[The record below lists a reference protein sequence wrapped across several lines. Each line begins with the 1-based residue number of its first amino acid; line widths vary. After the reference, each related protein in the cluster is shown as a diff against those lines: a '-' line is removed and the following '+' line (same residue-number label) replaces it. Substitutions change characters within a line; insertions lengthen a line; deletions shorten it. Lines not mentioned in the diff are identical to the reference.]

1 MPSTADLI
9 AFTVTSLLIILI
21 PGPSV
26 VFAVGRTLA
35 LGRSAGLVTVASNAA
50 GTTTWL
56 IATALGLGSIL
67 GIFPALLPGIQVLG
81 ALYLGYLGIQTVRGS
96 KSKHDQIM
104 AQDQEKPSLTQI
116 FREGF
121 LVGLGN
127 PKVAV
132 FFLAIL
138 PQFINP
144 DGNFIIQFLI
154 LGLIFEVVGTIS
166 DSGYVLGA
174 AAVRQWILNSP
185 SRLSRIIAV
194 GGVMILGVAFWLLA
208 STFEGI

>member
-1 MPSTADLI
+1 MPSPANLI
-9 AFTVTSLLIILI
+9 AFIITALIIILI

-35 LGRSAGLVTVASNAA
+35 LGRSSGLVTVASNAA

-67 GIFPALLPGIQVLG
+67 SIFPALLPGIQVIG
-81 ALYLGYLGIQTVRGS
+81 AAYLGYLGFQTVRGS
-96 KSKHDQIM
+96 SSKHGEIM
-104 AQDQEKPSLTQI
+104 NQDQAHPSLKQI
-116 FREGF
+116 FREGY

-144 DGNFIIQFLI
+144 EGNFVVQFLI
-154 LGLIFEVVGTIS
+154 LGLLFEVVGTIS

-174 AAVRQWILNSP
+174 AAVRNWILVSSN
-185 SRLSRIIAV
+185 RLSKIIAA
-194 GGVMILGVAFWLLA
+194 GGLMIIGVSIWLLA
-208 STFEGI
+208 STFEAL

>member
-1 MPSTADLI
+1 MPSQASLI
-9 AFTVTSLLIILI
+9 AFIITALIIIVI

-35 LGRSAGLVTVASNAA
+35 LGRASGLATVAANAL

-67 GIFPALLPGIQVLG
+67 EIFPALLPGIQVFG
-81 ALYLGYLGIQTVRGS
+81 AAYLGYLGIQTLRSSSQKYGEIMGQDS
-96 KSKHDQIM
+96 KAIGVKQV
-104 AQDQEKPSLTQI
+104 
-116 FREGF
+116 FREGYF
-121 LVGLGN
+121 VGLGN

-144 DGNFIIQFLI
+144 SGSFILQFLFLGI
-154 LGLIFEVVGTIS
+154 LFELVGTAS
-166 DSGYVLGA
+166 DSMYVMGA
-174 AAVRQWILNSP
+174 AMVRNWILTSP
-185 SRLSRIIAV
+185 KRLTTMIAT
-194 GGVMILGVAFWLLA
+194 GGVMIIGVSIWLLL
-208 STFEGI
+208 STFEGA

>member
-1 MPSTADLI
+1 MPSQANLI
-9 AFTVTSLLIILI
+9 AFLITALIIIVI

-35 LGRSAGLVTVASNAA
+35 LGRPAGLSTVVANAL

-56 IATALGLGSIL
+56 IATALGLG
-67 GIFPALLPGIQVLG
+67 ALLEAFPVLLPAIQIFG
-81 ALYLGYLGIQTVRGS
+81 AIYLGYLGIQTLRGS
-96 KSKHDQIM
+96 SKRHDEIVNQNAKSL
-104 AQDQEKPSLTQI
+104 SLKQI
-116 FREGF
+116 FKEGY

-144 DGNFIIQFLI
+144 AGSFIIQFLF
-154 LGLIFEVVGTIS
+154 LGLIFEVIGTIS
-166 DSGYVLGA
+166 DALYVMGA
-174 AAVRQWILNSP
+174 AMVRGWILNTP
-185 SRLSRIIAV
+185 RRLTTMIATGGLMII
-194 GGVMILGVAFWLLA
+194 GVSIWLLI
-208 STFEGI
+208 STFEGL